1 MVRVAGAVTPP
12 LRNRAAVMATAQDQ
26 APPVPDAPA
35 PWTRCLRGLG
45 AVLPAL
51 AFVVLLFV
59 APVLALLLRSV
70 VEPTPGLGN
79 YATFFGGTTYLKVL
93 GNTFLVAGL
102 VTAATLLIGFPTA
115 WFLAIAPRRLAG
127 LLTGIVILSMWTNLL
142 ARTYAWMVLLQ
153 GTGLINRAL
162 MGLGLIAAPLT
173 LTNNLVGVTLGMT
186 YIMLPFMV
194 LPLASALR
202 TIDPSVL
209 QAASLC
215 GATRWQC
222 LVRIL
227 LPMVS
232 GAVASGALMVFV
244 MSLGYFVTP
253 ALLGGT
259 ANMMLPEL
267 IAQLV
272 QSLLD
277 WGLASTAATILLV
290 LTLILYTLQI
300 RFFGTRGAA

>member
-1 MVRVAGAVTPP
+1 MTAARLQALP
-12 LRNRAAVMATAQDQ
+12 LQD
-26 APPVPDAPA
+26 APP
-35 PWTRCLRGLG
+35 PWSRRLRGFG

-51 AFVVLLFV
+51 VFLVLLFV
-59 APVLALLLRSV
+59 VPVLALLLRSIT
-70 VEPTPGLGN
+70 EPALGLGN
-79 YATFFGGTTYLKVL
+79 YATFFAGTTYLKVL
-93 GNTFLVAGL
+93 GNTFLVASL
-102 VTAATLLIGFPTA
+102 VTGATLVIGFPTA

-127 LLTGIVILSMWTNLL
+127 LLTGIVVLSMWTNLL

-162 MGLGLIAAPLT
+162 LELGLIAAPLT

-194 LPLASALR
+194 LPLASAMR
-202 TIDPSVL
+202 AIDPSVL

-215 GATRWQC
+215 GASRWQC
-222 LVRIL
+222 LTRIL
-227 LPMVS
+227 LPMLS
-232 GAVASGALMVFV
+232 GAIASGALMIFV

-290 LTLILYTLQI
+290 LTLLLYALQV
-300 RFFGTRGAA
+300 RFFGTRSTA

>member
-1 MVRVAGAVTPP
+1 MT
-12 LRNRAAVMATAQDQ
+12 TAQMQ
-26 APPVPDAPA
+26 ALPLPNPPP
-35 PWTRCLRGLG
+35 PWARRLRDLW
-45 AVLPAL
+45 AILPAL
-51 AFVVLLFV
+51 VLVILLFV
-59 APVLALLLRSV
+59 VPVLALLLRSV
-70 VEPTPGLGN
+70 TEPAPGLAN

-102 VTAATLLIGFPTA
+102 VTGATLLIGFPTA
-115 WFLAIAPRRLAG
+115 WFLAVAPRRVAS
-127 LLTGIVILSMWTNLL
+127 LLTGIVVLSMWTNLL

-162 MGLGLIAAPLT
+162 LGLGLIAAPLT
-173 LTNNLVGVTLGMT
+173 LTNNLIGVTLGMT

-215 GATRWQC
+215 GASRWQC
-222 LVRIL
+222 LTGIL

-232 GAVASGALMVFV
+232 RAIASGALMVFV

-272 QSLLD
+272 QSLLN
-277 WGLASTAATILLV
+277 WGLASAAATILLV

-300 RFFGTRGAA
+300 RFFGSRGTA